1 MRVGYVAL
9 IGRPNSWKSSFVNT
23 LLDEKVS
30 IVSPRPQSTHK
41 IIRGIY
47 TDAQTQIIFFD
58 TPGVHESQW
67 EWNIRLNDRAK
78 RSIREADVVVRFI
91 DASRSYGSE
100 ERTIEDFLEKT
111 NKPVIT
117 VLSKVDSI
125 RQEYAS
131 TPADAKISIFDKQG
145 YSDLIGKIQ
154 SLLPEGPQLYEE
166 DQYTDQDYETRI
178 SEIVREKV
186 FDHLKEELPYAVFVE
201 VEEIEDSPTLMRI
214 LATLYVERDSQKSIL
229 IGAAGAMIT
238 RIGTEA
244 RTELERIFDR
254 KMFLKLR
261 VKTLP
266 KWRKNEQ
273 QVKKA
278 LGNERLI
285 S

>member
-1 MRVGYVAL
+1 
-9 IGRPNSWKSSFVNT
+9 
-23 LLDEKVS
+23 
-30 IVSPRPQSTHK
+30 
-41 IIRGIY
+41 
-47 TDAQTQIIFFD
+47 
-58 TPGVHESQW
+58 
-67 EWNIRLNDRAK
+67 
-78 RSIREADVVVRFI
+78 VRFI